1 MNIQFKDPN
10 PLTRKQEANAKKL
23 EKLLER
29 SGVKIDGDW
38 SYLKLKSDP
47 YMPLSIDKLNTASD
61 GLINLALAHNSKQN
75 GDVMADPD
83 MEFAYIPASA
93 NRPSRMA
100 GLHYQNDYM
109 GAYKTVAQGN
119 TTQKELDSFAG
130 TWLSNLLEQGHK
142 LDDFQKRPELA
153 MEAPKP
159 EPKDTEALETIKEA
173 IKANTAKFIEYYEFF
188 KVDRLERI
196 TKDYKKFKDTGDT
209 LFQTMS
215 NERIHRLKD
224 IGYLVVADMRQS
236 VKDNET
242 PFQLAQIPNDL
253 HKAILNEAMVNIGNI
268 PDFQTKYKVNPEL
281 FKEGVLT
288 TTLPAIFKEQDED
301 MFKAVS
307 EVNPEEVL
315 KRYGRTLP
323 PAQTFQEECKEWLQ
337 KTPEER
343 WSKAPSKK
351 EDTKETNN
359 HSPKFKR

>member
-10 PLTRKQEANAKKL
+10 PLTRKQEANAQKL

-38 SYLKLKSDP
+38 SYLKLEAKP
-47 YMPLSIDKLNTASD
+47 YMALSIDKLSTASD

-109 GAYKTVAQGN
+109 GAYKTVDQGN
-119 TTQKELDSFAG
+119 TNQKELDNFAG

-153 MEAPKP
+153 KEAPKP
-159 EPKDTEALETIKEA
+159 EPKDTEALEAIKEA
-173 IKANTAKFIEYYEFF
+173 IHANTAKFIEFYEFS

-196 TKDYKKFKDTGDT
+196 TNDYQKFQRTGDT
-209 LFQTMS
+209 LYKTMGDEKI
-215 NERIHRLKD
+215 NRLKD
-224 IGYLVVADMRQS
+224 LGHWVAADMRQS
-236 VKDNET
+236 IKDNEK
-242 PFQLAQIPNDL
+242 PCKIEGVPHRLQE
-253 HKAILNEAMVNIGNI
+253 AILNEAMVNIGNI
-268 PDFQTKYKVNPEL
+268 PNIETKYKVNPDL